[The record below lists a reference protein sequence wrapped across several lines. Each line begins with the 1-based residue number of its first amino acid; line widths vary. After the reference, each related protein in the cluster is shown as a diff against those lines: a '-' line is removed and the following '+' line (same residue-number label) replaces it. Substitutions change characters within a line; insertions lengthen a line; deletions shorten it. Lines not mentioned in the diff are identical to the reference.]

1 MNNLFKKVWVLI
13 FHKMRP
19 LYYPYS
25 AIFKSDNT
33 GTKSNANLLVPSL
46 STADNDAPFLRA
58 EC

>member
-1 MNNLFKKVWVLI
+1 
-13 FHKMRP
+13 MRP

-46 STADNDAPFLRA
+46 STAGNDAPFLRA